1 MYCNVCV
8 FLTFTEEVIN
18 DKYLIIALTTKY
30 VSKDN
35 KRRTEQKPHKK
46 LNLQNDI
53 SIEVIQDYA
62 SHYLKTFWPQ
72 KEDTTTTQT

>member
-1 MYCNVCV
+1 MCPK
-8 FLTFTEEVIN
+8 TIKGEQ
-18 DKYLIIALTTKY
+18 
-30 VSKDN
+30 N
-35 KRRTEQKPHKK
+35 KNHTK

-72 KEDTTTTQT
+72 KEDTTPTQT